1 MREWSRWWVLMFV
14 VLAVALIIAAPFVAF
29 WHWWSLAGVF
39 FGVPE
44 TIGSVKQNDRFPP
57 LTHIIVR
64 YLHVE
69 LALPLLFGL
78 AGGIGAFWFGFPHP
92 GRMGLL
98 IGLIG
103 WLNAH
108 FLVRYLED

>member
-1 MREWSRWWVLMFV
+1 MF
-14 VLAVALIIAAPFVAF
+14 AVFAIALLVAAPFVAF
-29 WHWWSLAGVF
+29 WHWWTLAGVF

-44 TIGSVKQNDRFPP
+44 TIGSLKQDDRYPP

-64 YLHVE
+64 YIPME
-69 LALPLLFGL
+69 LGVPLLFAL
-78 AGGIGAFWFGFPHP
+78 AGGIGAFWFGFENP

-98 IGLIG
+98 VGFIG

-108 FLVRYLED
+108 FLPRYLARRT